1 MPIQSQDLFRL
12 LDLMVEKNAS
22 DLHIHVGRPPC
33 IRLSGRLKNINHP
46 ALTPEETTAL
56 IDAIIPPGKKKEFRE
71 GGSSDF
77 GYAFGTK
84 ARFRVAVFRSKGTDA
99 MVCRL
104 IPSKLL
110 SFQQIG
116 LTEKVVELLNRP
128 RGLLLVTGPTG
139 SGKTTTLATMVNH
152 VNENEDVHI
161 ITIEDPIEYYHDHKK
176 AIITQREVGSDV
188 PSFKEAIRRAL
199 REDPDVI
206 LCGEMRDLDTI
217 STAITAAETGH
228 LVLGTLHTTG
238 SARTVDRI
246 IDQFPP
252 EQQEQ
257 VRVQLSVSVIGV
269 ISQMLMPRA
278 DGKGVV
284 AAFEVMVMTPA
295 IENHIRKNETFK
307 IPSTIQTS
315 RNLGMFLLDDHLW
328 ELYGQGAIDKDEL
341 LMKCQNPRA
350 IREKLGIQETA

>member
-1 MPIQSQDLFRL
+1 MPIQGPDLYRL
-12 LDLMVEKNAS
+12 FDLMVEKGAS
-22 DLHIHVGRPPC
+22 DLHVSVGRPPV
-33 IRLSGRLKNINHP
+33 IRLQGRLKNVNHP
-46 ALTPEETTAL
+46 SLTPPETTAL
-56 IDAIIPPGKKKEFRE
+56 ISEIAPPPKMKEFRE
-71 GGSSDF
+71 VGSADF

-84 ARFRVAVFRSKGTDA
+84 ARFRVALFRSKGNDS

-110 SFQQIG
+110 TFEQIG
-116 LTEKVVELLNRP
+116 LVPKVVELLDRP

-152 VNENEDVHI
+152 VNENEDCHI
-161 ITIEDPIEYYHDHKK
+161 VTIEDPIEYYHDHKK
-176 AIITQREVGSDV
+176 SIVTQREVGNDV
-188 PSFKEAIRRAL
+188 TTFSEAIRRAL

-206 LCGEMRDLDTI
+206 MLGEMRDLETI
-217 STAITAAETGH
+217 ATAITAAETGH

-257 VRVQLSVSVIGV
+257 VRVQLSVSIIGV
-269 ISQMLMPRA
+269 ISQVLMPRA
-278 DGKGVV
+278 DGRGVV
-284 AAFEVMVMTPA
+284 AGFEVMVMTPA

-328 ELYGQGAIDKDEL
+328 ELHTQGAIDKAEL
-341 LMKCQNPRA
+341 LTKCQNPRA
-350 IREKLGIQETA
+350 IREKLGIAAD